1 MAKATMQQLAD
12 AIGVSRITV
21 WKALNDRS
29 GVSSEMRSRI
39 LQKAAEMGVGALHS
53 DHPSTPTRTFSVVV
67 ARPESSLFW
76 MQIIHHI
83 AKELAHRHINMMYTY
98 VPTTLSEDYTL
109 PDSLDPSRVDGFIV
123 LNVYDERLLRMLAAH
138 PLPKVFLDTAPTVSA
153 EQLSG
158 DLVIIEGRSQ
168 LARITRRLIECGHR
182 RLGFIG
188 DIHNAQTNL
197 DRYEGFCD
205 GLRACGL
212 VQDPTLCLTGPISLR
227 YHYEEISAFLDN
239 LSELPDAIVCPS
251 DFIAN
256 FIARYL
262 SETCRTVPEGF
273 VLTGF
278 DNSAEY
284 PAVAGKI
291 TTVRVETSAI
301 GKRLAQKLLFRTDY
315 PATPTEVCYESTSII
330 YRGLIADSSPDT
342 TK

>member
-12 AIGVSRITV
+12 AVGVSRITV

-39 LQKAAEMGVGALHS
+39 LQKAAEMGVGVLHS
-53 DHPSTPTRTFSVVV
+53 DHAAAPTRTFSVVV

-98 VPTTLSEDYTL
+98 VPTTLPEDYAL

-188 DIHNAQTNL
+188 DIYNAQTNL

-205 GLRACGL
+205 GLHACGL
-212 VQDPTLCLTGPISLR
+212 EQDPSLCLTGPISLR
-227 YHYEEISAFLDN
+227 YHYEEISAFLDG
-239 LSELPDAIVCPS
+239 LSEMPDAIVCPS

-262 SETCRTVPEGF
+262 SETGRAVPEGF
-273 VLTGF
+273 TLTGF
-278 DNSAEY
+278 DNSSEY

-301 GKRLAQKLLFRTDY
+301 GKRLAQKLIFRADY

-330 YRGLIADSSPDT
+330 YRGILSDSEADSQG
-342 TK
+342 